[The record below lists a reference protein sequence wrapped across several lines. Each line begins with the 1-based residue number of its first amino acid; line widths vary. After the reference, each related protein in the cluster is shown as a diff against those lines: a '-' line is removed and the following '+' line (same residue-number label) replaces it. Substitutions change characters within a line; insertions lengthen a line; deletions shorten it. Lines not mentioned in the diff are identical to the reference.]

1 MSDDDSDYEPRHVKG
16 TLATATG
23 ASEVQATPTTSL
35 QQQQQETAGWLC
47 LIRTREERSELMRN
61 HTAATHVSEILQFE
75 PSDSINQ
82 KWDSLDETLQKSDNF
97 RDPTYELPTQ
107 IEGSPELKGRIL
119 QLLEKYRECFRRT
132 VAPEPADIP
141 PMEIDVDVD
150 KWETSRQSKA
160 PLRHKSG
167 SKDAE
172 TRRQCLGMRDLEVI
186 EPSIASSWSQVH
198 LAPKPEGMWRFTRLP
213 LPK

>member
-1 MSDDDSDYEPRHVKG
+1 MSDDDSDYEPRHAEA

-82 KWDSLDETLQKSDNF
+82 QWDSLDETLQKSNNF

-141 PMEIDVDVD
+141 PMEIDADVD
-150 KWETSRQSKA
+150 RWETSR
-160 PLRHKSG
+160 
-167 SKDAE
+167 
-172 TRRQCLGMRDLEVI
+172 
-186 EPSIASSWSQVH
+186 
-198 LAPKPEGMWRFTRLP
+198 
-213 LPK
+213 